1 MEPKEIKEKVY
12 DGHIHFSAIVEMVG
26 KPKEHVEKTLKDY
39 IKTIN
44 EQKDIELIKEDFS
57 EAKPVEGE
65 MYSAFVEIE
74 LLSKGVSKIADFC
87 FDYMPSSIEIIDPET
102 LKYRSSDFTNFLND
116 LQSRL
121 HDLDMTVKTV
131 NETNKQLNTNIDNL
145 LLNSI
150 KLAIRSGHDT
160 IEAISKS
167 LGIAPDNLKEV
178 MRIASESGVF
188 SKQGERFVV
197 NSKK

>member
-1 MEPKEIKEKVY
+1 MEAKEIKEKVF

-39 IKTIN
+39 LKTID
-44 EQKDIELIKEDFS
+44 EQKDIQLISEDFS

-65 MYSAFVEIE
+65 MFSAFVEVEI
-74 LLSKGVSKIADFC
+74 LAKGVDKVANFC
-87 FDYMPSSIEIIDPET
+87 FDYMPSSIEIIDPESI
-102 LKYRSSDFTNFLND
+102 KYRSSDFTDFLND

-131 NETNKQLNTNIDNL
+131 NETNKQLNANVENL

-150 KLAIRSGHDT
+150 KLAIRSGQDT
-160 IEAISKS
+160 IEKISKS
-167 LGIAPDNLKEV
+167 LGILPDNLKEI
-178 MRIASESGVF
+178 MRLAAESGVLQQNGDKF
-188 SKQGERFVV
+188 TI
-197 NSKK
+197 NSRK